1 MAKSLVATRQEII
14 NQCGDYIDHLISS
27 MGHSNRPM
35 KLVEVGNCDESG
47 TCYSFAYKNH
57 TIGAEIKALK
67 ELSNFS
73 LNGCSLAIDFSDFS
87 SNSICYVVK
96 KEGERPDIKSRRT
109 KAMHKLKLM
118 QDLIRTIP
126 NEDNITAEDFRAFS
140 DEFHRVKQE
149 LQAIRRNDTAVDQ
162 YLIPFL
168 KGIAEI
174 LLTCTIVLA
183 PLAYY
188 GLYRTTGENM
198 TARVEKLIPVLDD
211 EPGEGQLV
219 ARVRSAG

>member
-1 MAKSLVATRQEII
+1 MAMSPKDTRQEIL
-14 NQCGDYIDHLISS
+14 NQCGDYVDHLISS
-27 MGHSNRPM
+27 MESSNHRFRLLNNKERQSYENHTFRDYIKNHNDHSN
-35 KLVEVGNCDESG
+35 VCIEEIFNDE
-47 TCYSFAYKNH
+47 
-57 TIGAEIKALK
+57 E
-67 ELSNFS
+67 
-73 LNGCSLAIDFSDFS
+73 
-87 SNSICYVVK
+87 K
-96 KEGERPDIKSRRT
+96 KGKRPDIKNRDIQAS
-109 KAMHKLKLM
+109 HKLKLM
-118 QDLIRTIP
+118 QVLIRTIP
-126 NEDNITAEDFRAFS
+126 NKDNITAEDFSAFS
-140 DEFHRVKQE
+140 NKFQEVKQE

-211 EPGEGQLV
+211 EPPKGEFKYF
-219 ARVRSAG
+219 ARSAL